1 MPMARRR
8 GEGRVPME
16 EVLRGFGSEWSN
28 ERREMAEGEREDE
41 CEMVGEIKFK
51 MKNMFGG

>member
-28 ERREMAEGEREDE
+28 ERREMAEGERWQRERE
-41 CEMVGEIKFK
+41 K
-51 MKNMFGG
+51 MSVRWWERSNSR